1 MSLDI
6 TIQTVQP
13 SLFRDGEGYQDRILA
28 DPVKNGRSLNDRWSG
43 HRRGG
48 VGGRGMRVLVKGL
61 RNEISPGGRHGP
73 AAGPSGQ
80 TARPVWP
87 GEKSERSIV
96 AMKAGNAAGAKG
108 PHSVGENCEAR
119 D

>member
-48 VGGRGMRVLVKGL
+48 VGGRGMRVLVMGL
-61 RNEISPGGRHGP
+61 RDEISPGGRMARQRVQ
-73 AAGPSGQ
+73 AAKPRGLSG
-80 TARPVWP
+80 R
-87 GEKSERSIV
+87 GRSRS
-96 AMKAGNAAGAKG
+96 GL
-108 PHSVGENCEAR
+108 
-119 D
+119 

>member
-6 TIQTVQP
+6 TKPTVEP
-13 SLFRDGEGYQDRILA
+13 SLFRYGEGYQDRILA
-28 DPVKNGRSLNDRWSG
+28 DPASSGRSLNDHWSG
-43 HRRGG
+43 HHHGG

-80 TARPVWP
+80 TARSVWL

-96 AMKAGNAAGAKG
+96 ATKAGNAAGAKG
-108 PHSVGENCEAR
+108 PHLVEENSEAK